1 MSIKAGA
8 NPVGPAG
15 DAHPNGEQS
24 RPFGVPGRWTITTPN
39 GPEVSGYLPDWAE
52 DDPSESGV
60 PFDLLPLRLT
70 HIEHRTFFEG
80 QTVSLVETWP
90 GNAAEE
96 EVVLGGSIDCAPYA
110 SDPRFRLPVVNIQ
123 VCPEHWIAGLDP
135 DGVAEIAARLLDQ
148 AELLIREVRP
158 ALIAA
163 RKDWEAH
170 HPVRDQDARTDS
182 NSEFPEPPSSMSS

>member
-1 MSIKAGA
+1 MS
-8 NPVGPAG
+8 
-15 DAHPNGEQS
+15 GEQP
-24 RPFGVPGRWTITTPN
+24 RPFSVPGRWTITTPN

-60 PFDLLPLRLT
+60 PLDQLPIRLT

-80 QTVSLVETWP
+80 QPVSLVETWP
-90 GNAAEE
+90 GNTAEE
-96 EVVLGGSIDCAPYA
+96 EVLLGGSIDCAPYA

-135 DGVAEIAARLLDQ
+135 DGVAEVAACLLAQ
-148 AELLIREVRP
+148 AELLMHEVRP

-170 HPVRDQDARTDS
+170 RPPRDQGSRTDG
-182 NSEFPEPPSSMSS
+182 NPLFPEPPSATPS